1 MKQRLLSLLLLLVLA
16 IALAVPAAADVI
28 WEPDDAFYNRHR
40 DQCTYEHRVYELAG
54 YGDSVQLWSAPDG
67 RVREELPNGT
77 RGTVQFRWS
86 GSGVEWGY
94 IYGLSGDWEKGGWIP
109 MGDLTLVYDSQEF
122 IADHA
127 DEIVTGDPVPVEFH
141 SAMLYSYPGGPA
153 AYVLNEDA
161 RYMPFSDV
169 FSTVYTDE
177 DGLLWGHIGY
187 YMGTRDYWVCLDDPM
202 SEGLSAHIVESA
214 PSAAQ
219 LRGAPTVEPG
229 AGQALPLILAAVLV
243 VVVVAVTVFLLHK
256 LRPRKKQG

>member
-1 MKQRLLSLLLLLVLA
+1 MKRKLLSLLLLLILS

-28 WEPDDAFYNRHR
+28 WEPDDAFYSRHR
-40 DQCTYEHRVYELAG
+40 NDCTYENRGYELAG

-67 RVREELPNGT
+67 RVQEELPNGI

-86 GSGVEWGY
+86 GGDTEWGY

-109 MGDLTLVYDSQEF
+109 MDDLSLVYDSQEF
-122 IADHA
+122 MTDHA
-127 DEIVTGDPVPVEFH
+127 DKIVNGDPVPAEFS

-177 DGLLWGHIGY
+177 DGLRWGHIGY

-202 SEGLSAHIVESA
+202 NEHLDTGVVPCA

-229 AGQALPLILAAVLV
+229 ARQALPLILAAVLV